1 MSVNIKEKL
10 AEELSSALSIPEH
23 TFLHLIETPP
33 DPTFGDFAIPC
44 FSFAKEMKRPPEL
57 VAEEF
62 GTLIDAGRA
71 RAGRIRQT
79 QPRGPYLN
87 IFIDRGSVVRD
98 IIKDILIADFISV
111 RRLGAGKT
119 VVIDYSS
126 PNIAKPFGIGH
137 LRSTVIGNALRKIF
151 SYLGYKVVGINHLG
165 DWGTQFGKLITAFRK
180 WGDDTA
186 LKSDPIHHL
195 FSLYVKFHAEAKEKP
210 ELEDEARA
218 WFQKL
223 EKKDSD
229 AVQLW
234 TRFRDL
240 SMSDFERIYD
250 RLGVSFDFQT
260 GESFYDDVIGATIE
274 RVKACGITEQSEGA
288 LIVPLGNDIP
298 PALLK
303 KRDGTTLY
311 LTRDIAAALYRYGK
325 FRFDLALYVVGSPQ
339 ALHFKQVFR
348 VLDLMK
354 CECAGNCH
362 HVPFGHIRFEDAA
375 MSTRRGNVVF
385 LEDVL
390 DKAVEI
396 ARRIIEEKNPGLGN
410 KHEVAETV
418 GVGAVIFNDLKNSR
432 IKDITFNWDDVLN
445 FNGETG
451 PYVQYTYARACSL
464 LRKFTQAYFSPDF
477 EEGLNFGEEGYDV
490 CVLLNRFEDTVARA
504 SKEFEPSLISRL
516 LLDIS
521 SQFNTFYNSHR
532 VITDDRGL
540 SLSRALVAQG
550 VKKVLKQGMDLI
562 GVVPVEEM

>member
-10 AEELSSALSIPEH
+10 AEELSAALSIPEH
-23 TFLHLIETPP
+23 RFLSLIETPP
-33 DPTFGDFAIPC
+33 DSTFGDFAVPC
-44 FSFAKEMKRPPEL
+44 FSFAKEMKKPPARI
-57 VAEEF
+57 AEEF
-62 GTLIDAGRA
+62 GMLLDAG
-71 RAGRIRQT
+71 GVHGKRIRQT
-79 QPRGPYLN
+79 QPCGPYLN

-98 IIKDILIADFISV
+98 IVKDILIADFPSI

-165 DWGTQFGKLITAFRK
+165 DWGTQFGKLITAFLK
-180 WGDDTA
+180 WGDETA
-186 LKSDPIHHL
+186 LKSDPIHYL
-195 FSLYVKFHAEAKEKP
+195 FSLYVRFHAEAEKDP
-210 ELEDEARA
+210 ALEDEARA
-218 WFQKL
+218 WFQRL
-223 EKKDSD
+223 EKKDRE
-229 AVQLW
+229 AVFLW

-240 SMSDFERIYD
+240 SLTDFTRIYD
-250 RLGVSFDFQT
+250 RLGVSFDFHT
-260 GESFYDDVIGATIE
+260 GESFYDDMINETIE
-274 RVKACGITEQSEGA
+274 WVKACGITDESEGA
-288 LIVPLGNDIP
+288 LIVPLGNDMP

-303 KRDGTTLY
+303 KRDDTTLY
-311 LTRDIAAALYRYGK
+311 LTRDISAALYRYEK

-339 ALHFKQVFR
+339 TLHFKQVFR

-354 CECAGNCH
+354 CACAGNCR
-362 HVPFGHIRFEDAA
+362 HVPFGQIRFEDGA

-390 DKAVEI
+390 DKAVDL
-396 ARRIIEEKNPGLGN
+396 ARRIIEEKNPELGN
-410 KHEVAETV
+410 KHEVAEAV

-432 IKDITFNWDDVLN
+432 IKDVTFNWDDVLN

-464 LRKFTQAYFSPDF
+464 LRKFSQAYFSPEF
-477 EEGLNFGEEGYDV
+477 EEGLHFGEEGYEV
-490 CVLLNRFEDTVARA
+490 CVMLNRFEDTVVRA

-521 SQFNTFYNSHR
+521 SQFNNFYNTHR
-532 VITDDRGL
+532 VITDDRDL
-540 SLSRALVAQG
+540 SLSRALVARG
-550 VKKVLKQGMDLI
+550 VKKVLNQGMELI